1 MTEKDVI
8 RKAMSLRK
16 WSFPTMVAEMKEKS
30 IRGVKGE
37 FTPSNLSGFMNNN
50 ANGMRFDNFF
60 KMLNVMGCE
69 IIVRDKHHNKEWVI
83 DMKQED

>member
-8 RKAMSLRK
+8 RKAMAIRK
-16 WSFPTMVAEMKEKS
+16 WSFPMMVAEMKKKG

-50 ANGMRFDNFF
+50 ENGIRFDNLF
-60 KMLNVMGCE
+60 KMLDVMGCE
-69 IIVRDKHHNKEWVI
+69 IVVKDKHHNIEWVI
-83 DMKQED
+83 DMKQEI